1 MVRSLSGGDI
11 SYLDL
16 IPPRWL
22 HLTMQGIGFTD
33 EIGSADLTAVTEAIR
48 NRLREANPP
57 IVTFHEPTIRK
68 EAVYLKAVPKE
79 PVYELRQ
86 AVYEAVISVL
96 GSDRLDEAPPD
107 PAKYTPHVSV
117 SYANSDGPA
126 EPIAE
131 ALSNIESEPV
141 TTTFNTRL
149 FLSSTVIIGCM
160 SGPKPHRYPL
170 AERDSRINW
179 ASAAR
184 SGIGSLSMCRGTVED
199 ATYLQ

>member
-1 MVRSLSGGDI
+1 
-11 SYLDL
+11 
-16 IPPRWL
+16 
-22 HLTMQGIGFTD
+22 MQGIGFTD

-79 PVYELRQ
+79 PVYKLRQ
-86 AVYEAVISVL
+86 AIYEAVISVL

-107 PAKYTPHVSV
+107 PAKYTPHVSI

-131 ALSNIESEPV
+131 ALTNIESEPV
-141 TTTFNTRL
+141 TTAFITASLLEFHRDHRMYEWTKTTPL
-149 FLSSTVIIGCM
+149 PIG
-160 SGPKPHRYPL
+160 
-170 AERDSRINW
+170 
-179 ASAAR
+179 
-184 SGIGSLSMCRGTVED
+184 
-199 ATYLQ
+199 